1 MKLNFTFKHLD
12 RSEALEAYT
21 AEKLDH
27 VARFL
32 LKDGLGTVCFS
43 KRNHEFELQV
53 SVNTRARYFRAEDS
67 HSDPYQAVDL
77 VCEKLE
83 RQFLK
88 IKDTVQHHKSKSQSK
103 SARLEQM
110 NERFEVKTRF
120 RKAA

>member
-21 AEKLDH
+21 SEKLDH
-27 VARFL
+27 VSRFL
-32 LKDGLGTVCFS
+32 LKDGSGMVCFS
-43 KRNHEFELQV
+43 KKNHEFELQV
-53 SVNTRARYFRAEDS
+53 SVNTRARYFRAEAW
-67 HSDPYQAVDL
+67 HADPYQAVDM

-88 IKDTVQHHKSKSQSK
+88 IKATVQHHKSKSQSK
-103 SARLEQM
+103 RGRLNQLNERLELKA
-110 NERFEVKTRF
+110 RY